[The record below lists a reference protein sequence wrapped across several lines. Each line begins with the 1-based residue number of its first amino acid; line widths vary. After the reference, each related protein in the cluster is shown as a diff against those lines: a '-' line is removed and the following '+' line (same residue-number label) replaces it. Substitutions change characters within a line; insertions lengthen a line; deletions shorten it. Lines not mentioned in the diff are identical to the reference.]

1 MDLIEI
7 DLVYL
12 LKRELTI
19 NDFLTLLKVSK
30 NSQGE
35 DIPFMTTD
43 SCLDGL
49 EENGWIDIIDGK
61 IYLKNKA
68 QKLFM
73 DEVIDFDDIY
83 FLYPQKTTDGRVL
96 RAKNKEVLGA
106 LTVDYK
112 KLSKKYHSMIKN
124 VETHNKVV
132 EYLGK
137 MIKYH
142 EKHGKVNFL
151 PKLEVVINQK
161 KWEQYVDIE
170 EDNGNSFSME
180 KL

>member
-7 DLVYL
+7 DLIYL
-12 LKRELTI
+12 LKKELTI
-19 NDFLTLLKVSK
+19 NEWLTLYKISK

-43 SCLDGL
+43 SCLDSL
-49 EENGWIDIIDGK
+49 EENGWIDIIDSN

-73 DEVIDFDDIY
+73 NEVVNFDDIY
-83 FLYPQKTTDGRVL
+83 FLYPQKTFDGRIL
-96 RAKNKEVLGA
+96 RAKNKEVLGS
-106 LTVDYK
+106 LTRDYK
-112 KLSKKYHSMIKN
+112 LLSKKYHSIIKN
-124 VETHNKVV
+124 VDTHNKVV

-142 EKHGKVNFL
+142 EKYGKINFL
-151 PKLEVVINQK
+151 PKLEVVINQR
-161 KWEQYVDIE
+161 KWEQYADIE